1 MHATYGIHGL
11 RRAEGIP
18 LRGDHMHVHGKVTSN
33 LQLTI

>member
-11 RRAEGIP
+11 LRAEGIP